1 MENAKPLTPEL
12 LCRRCDPGQF
22 SFQTTAELEDL
33 AEVLGQ
39 PRAMEAIQFG
49 IGMTREGYNLFSLGP
64 AGVGKYFI
72 VRQFLERRAAGE
84 PIPSDCCYINNFEQP
99 QKPHALQL
107 PPGQGAGLRRDIEQL
122 LEELRSAIP
131 AAFESEDYRIRKQVI
146 ETELKERH
154 EKAFEEVRR
163 KGEGKK
169 IGLLRTPT
177 GLVFAPLKGDEV
189 IGPQEFEQLPEA
201 EQRRLEA
208 DVEELQHELQAAMR
222 EAPRWEKEGREKVK
236 ALNRQVTTLAVGHLI
251 DELRN
256 KYTSLPEVIRHLDA
270 IEQDVTENVDE
281 FLKPSESPLAAL
293 MGIPQRRLPKG
304 SPFFRRYEV
313 NLLVDHS
320 QNHGAPVFYED
331 SPTFQNLTGQV
342 EYTAQFGALVTDF
355 NMIRAGALHRANGGY
370 LILDA
375 RKLLQQPYAWE
386 GLKRALQ
393 SAEIR
398 IESLGEMLGLVS
410 TVSLQ
415 PQRIP
420 LRVKVILLGERLLY
434 YLLCQYDPEFSE
446 LFKVAAEFE
455 DRMERTPESS
465 LLYARFIGSLARQ
478 EQLLPFDRSAVA
490 RVIEQS
496 VRLAGDSERLSTH
509 SRTLLDLLRE
519 ADYWAR
525 ENHRAAVSGADVSRA
540 IEAQIRRLDRV
551 RERLQEEIVRGTIRI
566 DTEQEKIGQ
575 VNGLSV
581 IQLGQF
587 AFGHPSRITA
597 RVRLGR
603 GEVVDIEREV
613 ELGGPIHSKGVLIL
627 SSFLGSRYAS
637 DRPLSLSASL
647 VFEQSYGGVEG
658 DSASSAELYALL
670 SALAEAPIQQRFAVT
685 GSVDQQG
692 QVQAIGGVNEKIE
705 GFFDLCKARGLTGQ
719 QGVLIPASNVKHLML
734 RHDVVQAVADGQF
747 HVYPV
752 ETIDQGVEILTGIP
766 AGERDSSGQFPEGTL
781 NRRVEARLMELAE
794 KRKQFGEVA
803 KADAKA

>member
-1 MENAKPLTPEL
+1 MESVKPLTPEM
-12 LCRRCDPGQF
+12 LCQGCDPSLF
-22 SFQTTAELEDL
+22 PFQTTAELGDL
-33 AEVLGQ
+33 AEVIGQ
-39 PRAMEAIQFG
+39 TRAIEAVQFG
-49 IGMTREGYNLFSLGP
+49 IGIAQEGYNLFSLGP
-64 AGVGKYFI
+64 AGVGKHFI
-72 VRQFLERRAAGE
+72 VGQFLKKKAASE
-84 PIPSDCCYINNFEQP
+84 PIPPDWCYVNNFEQS
-99 QKPHALQL
+99 QKPHAVRL
-107 PPGQGAGLRRDIEQL
+107 PPGQGVVLRHDVEQL
-122 LEELRSAIP
+122 VEELRSAIP
-131 AAFESEDYRIRKQVI
+131 AAFESEDYRTRKQVI

-163 KGEGKK
+163 QGEGKR
-169 IGLLRTPT
+169 IGMLRTPT
-177 GLVFAPLKGDEV
+177 GLVVAPLKGSEVLGSDEYD
-189 IGPQEFEQLPEA
+189 QLPEA
-201 EQRRLEA
+201 ERQRIEA
-208 DVEELQHELQAAMR
+208 DVDDLQRQLQSAMR

-236 ALNRQVTTLAVGHLI
+236 ALIREVTNFAVGHLI
-251 DELRN
+251 DELRK
-256 KYTSLPEVIRHLDA
+256 KYTTLPEITRYLEA
-270 IEQDVTENVDE
+270 IKQDVIENVDE
-281 FLKPSESPLAAL
+281 FLRPPESPLAAL
-293 MGIPQRRLPKG
+293 IGIPQRHVPKG

-320 QNHGAPVFYED
+320 GNHGAPVIYED
-331 SPTFQNLTGQV
+331 NPTYQNLTGKV

-355 NMIRAGALHRANGGY
+355 NLIRPGALHRANGGY

-393 SAEIR
+393 SSEIR
-398 IESLGEMLGLVS
+398 IESLGEMLGIIN
-410 TVSLQ
+410 TVSLE

-420 LRVKVILLGERLLY
+420 LRSKVVLLGERLLY
-434 YLLCQYDPEFSE
+434 YLLCQYDPEFSD
-446 LFKVAAEFE
+446 LFKVAADFE

-465 LLYARFIGSLARQ
+465 LLYARLIGTLARQ
-478 EQLLPFDRSAVA
+478 ENLLPFDRTAVA
-490 RVIEQS
+490 RVMEQS
-496 VRLAGDSERLSTH
+496 ARLAGDAGKLSTH
-509 SRTLLDLLRE
+509 SRSLLDLLRE

-525 ENHRAAVSGADVSRA
+525 VNRREAVCASDVSRA

-551 RERLQEEIVRGTIRI
+551 RERLQEDIVRGTILI

-627 SSFLGSRYAS
+627 SGFLGARYAP

-670 SALAEAPIQQRFAVT
+670 SALAEAPIRQRFAVT
-685 GSVDQQG
+685 GSVNQQG

-705 GFFDLCKARGLTGQ
+705 GFFDLCKARGLTGE
-719 QGVLIPASNVKHLML
+719 QGALIPASNVKHLML
-734 RHDVVQAVADGQF
+734 RHDVVEAVASGKF
-747 HVYPV
+747 HVYPI
-752 ETIDQGVEILTGIP
+752 ETIDQGIEILTGIP
-766 AGERDSSGQFPEGTL
+766 AGERDTSGQFPEGSV
-781 NRRVEARLMELAE
+781 NRRVEARLIQLAE
-794 KRKQFGEVA
+794 KRQQFGQAAQPEPTA
-803 KADAKA
+803 